1 MTKDEIIAQAYS
13 IIDDADGA
21 IPPAEMGLHL
31 EDVALDFSRRSRVM
45 RTQKAVAFFADRA
58 ILTLP
63 EDCHEIIRVI
73 DSRNEEL
80 CPLSKAELPRS
91 FEDDS
96 AAVPEYYTR
105 DYTGPEQIMLYPRP
119 TAAGTLTLYY
129 IQQHVVGQDLLVP
142 SRYHLTLIFGLASKA
157 LARSH
162 NPEDQAKLARF
173 GGAYESG
180 VTEAFN
186 EASKNFSSRPRRTR
200 ARFL

>member
-13 IIDDADGA
+13 IIDDLDGT
-21 IPPAEMGLHL
+21 IPPAEMSLHL
-31 EDVALDFSRRSRVM
+31 EDVALDFSRRARVM
-45 RTQKAVAFFADRA
+45 REQKAVSFFADRA

-63 EDCHEIIRVI
+63 EDCHEIVRVI

-80 CPLSKAELPRS
+80 CPLSKGELPRS

-105 DYTGPEQIMLYPRP
+105 DFTGPEQILLYPKP
-119 TAAGTLTLYY
+119 TANGALTLYY
-129 IQQHVVGQDLLVP
+129 IQQHVVGQDLLIP
-142 SRYHLTLIFGLASKA
+142 ARYHLTLVYGLASKA
-157 LARSH
+157 LTRSH

-173 GGAYESG
+173 GGAYEAG
-180 VTEAFN
+180 VQEAFK
-186 EASKNFSSRPRRTR
+186 EASRNFSSRPRRTR